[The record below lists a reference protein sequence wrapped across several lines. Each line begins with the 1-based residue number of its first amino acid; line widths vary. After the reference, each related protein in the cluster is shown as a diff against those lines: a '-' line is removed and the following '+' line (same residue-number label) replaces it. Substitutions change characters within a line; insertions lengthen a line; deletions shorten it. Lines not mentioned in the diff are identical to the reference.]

1 MSPLVTLLTDFGCRD
16 SYVAEMKAVLL
27 STVPSVQ
34 LVDLTHEIP
43 PGNVLAAQYILARTW
58 ARFPSGSV
66 HLAVVDPGVGSR
78 RRAIAVASAD
88 HYFVGPDNG
97 LFTPVLDGATVVE
110 LTVPENAAPT
120 FHGRDVFAPAAA
132 RLVLGEGV
140 EKLGTPVADP
150 IRLSPP
156 QPVVE
161 GERVR
166 GAVIYVDRFG
176 TLITNIG
183 RELAA
188 GKAAVEIR
196 GIAVPLRRTFA
207 DVEPG
212 ELVAFVG
219 SGGTVEIA
227 VRDGAAAAKLDAG
240 VGEAVLC

>member
-1 MSPLVTLLTDFGCRD
+1 MSPLVTLLTDFGYRD

-27 STVPSVQ
+27 SAAPSAQ
-34 LVDLTHEIP
+34 LLDISHEVP

-58 ARFPSGSV
+58 AQFPSGSV

-78 RRAIAVASAD
+78 RRAIAARSAG

-110 LTVPENAAPT
+110 LAVPENAAPT
-120 FHGRDVFAPAAA
+120 FHGRDVFAPVAA
-132 RLVLGEGV
+132 RLVLGEPV
-140 EKLGTPVADP
+140 EKLGTPVPDP
-150 IRLSPP
+150 VRLSPP
-156 QPVVE
+156 TPVRE

-166 GAVIYVDRFG
+166 GVVIYVDRFG
-176 TLITNIG
+176 TLITNIA

-188 GKAAVEIR
+188 GKAAVQIR
-196 GIAVPLRRTFA
+196 GIVVPLRRTFA

-212 ELVAFVG
+212 QLVALVG

-227 VRDGAAAAKLDAG
+227 LRDGAAAARLEAG